1 MFSNVFRLLAAAT
14 TLAGSWTVVHADPLV
29 PSDSAS
35 SAPNAGM
42 YASVQAPQ
50 SARLYR
56 LIDRRE
62 IDTMPDLVDSLL
74 NTISGMSDYAKPSTT
89 PLVTKVSRG
98 EIERTICSGPCPVKA
113 WHMPG
118 EGIFMDDR
126 LTPEID
132 LVHRSILLH
141 ELVHYLQEINGAGA
155 SMDECDRWLYREREA
170 YRLQNQYL
178 GLVGNSTSYHL
189 MVANE
194 SWIASN
200 RNTCEIWRRGVHTAQ

>member
-1 MFSNVFRLLAAAT
+1 MFSNVFRVLVVAAG
-14 TLAGSWTVVHADPLV
+14 LAGSWVTANADPPL
-29 PSDSAS
+29 PSEGASA
-35 SAPNAGM
+35 APNAGM
-42 YASVQAPQ
+42 YAAVHVPE

-56 LIDRRE
+56 LIDRSE
-62 IDTMPDLVDSLL
+62 IDSMPQLVDSLL
-74 NTISGMSDYAKPSTT
+74 SSITRMSDYPKPGTT
-89 PLVTKVSRG
+89 PPVTKVSRA

-126 LTPEID
+126 LSPETD

-178 GLVGNSTSYHL
+178 GLIGNSTSYHL

-200 RNTCEIWRRGVHTAQ
+200 RNTCEIWRRRVHAAQ

>member
-1 MFSNVFRLLAAAT
+1 MFSNVFRVLAVAAG
-14 TLAGSWTVVHADPLV
+14 LAGSSVTANADPPL
-29 PSDSAS
+29 PSEGAPA
-35 SAPNAGM
+35 APNAGM

-56 LIDRRE
+56 LIDRSE
-62 IDTMPDLVDSLL
+62 IDSMPQLVDSLL
-74 NTISGMSDYAKPSTT
+74 SSITRMSDYPKPDTT
-89 PLVTKVSRG
+89 PPVTKVSRA

-126 LTPEID
+126 LSPETD

-178 GLVGNSTSYHL
+178 GLIGNSTSYHL

-200 RNTCEIWRRGVHTAQ
+200 RNTCEIWRRGVHAAQ

>member
-1 MFSNVFRLLAAAT
+1 MFSNVFRVLAAAVG
-14 TLAGSWTVVHADPLV
+14 LAGSWAVANADPPV
-29 PSDSAS
+29 PSDGAS
-35 SAPNAGM
+35 TAPNAGM

-56 LIDRRE
+56 LIDRSE
-62 IDTMPDLVDSLL
+62 IDSMPELVDNLL
-74 NTISGMSDYAKPSTT
+74 NTITRMSDYPKPSTT
-89 PLVTKVSRG
+89 PRVTKVSRA
-98 EIERTICSGPCPVKA
+98 EIERTICNGPCPVKA

-126 LTPEID
+126 LSPETD

-141 ELVHYLQEINGAGA
+141 ELVHYLQEIHGEAA
-155 SMDECDRWLYREREA
+155 SLDECDRWLHREREA

-178 GLVGNSTSYHL
+178 GLIGNSTSYHL

-200 RNTCEIWRRGVHTAQ
+200 RNTCEIWRRGIHTAQ

>member
-1 MFSNVFRLLAAAT
+1 MFSNAFRLLAAA
-14 TLAGSWTVVHADPLV
+14 AAFGGSWAIAYADPLM

-35 SAPNAGM
+35 FAPNAGM

-74 NTISGMSDYAKPSTT
+74 KTISGMSGYAKPSAA

-126 LTPEID
+126 LTPETD

-200 RNTCEIWRRGVHTAQ
+200 RSTCEIWRRGVHTAQ

>member
-1 MFSNVFRLLAAAT
+1 MFSNIFRFLVAAT
-14 TLAGSWTVVHADPLV
+14 GLAGLCALASAAPPA
-29 PSDSAS
+29 PSDGAL

-42 YASVQAPQ
+42 YASVQVPQ

-56 LIDRRE
+56 LIDRSE
-62 IDTMPDLVDSLL
+62 IDSMPELVDSLL
-74 NTISGMSDYAKPSTT
+74 NAISKMSDYAKPATS
-89 PLVTKVSRG
+89 PRVTKVSRA

-118 EGIFMDDR
+118 DGIFMDDR
-126 LTPEID
+126 LTPETD

-141 ELVHYLQEINGAGA
+141 ELVHYLQDISGEGA
-155 SMDECDRWLYREREA
+155 SMDECERWLHREREA

-178 GLVGNSTSYHL
+178 GLIGNSTSYHL

-194 SWIASN
+194 SWIAAN
-200 RNTCEIWRRGVHTAQ
+200 RSTCEIWRRGIHTAQ

>member
-1 MFSNVFRLLAAAT
+1 MFSSFVRYLVAVTGLIGACALANAAPST
-14 TLAGSWTVVHADPLV
+14 
-29 PSDSAS
+29 PSDGAS

-42 YASVQAPQ
+42 YASVQSPN
-50 SARLYR
+50 SVRLYR
-56 LIDRRE
+56 LIDRSE
-62 IDTMPDLVDSLL
+62 IESMPELVDSLL
-74 NTISGMSDYAKPSTT
+74 NTISRMSGYAKPSAA
-89 PLVTKVSRG
+89 PRVTKVSRA

-118 EGIFMDDR
+118 DGIFMDDR
-126 LTPEID
+126 LTPETD

-141 ELVHYLQEINGAGA
+141 ELVHYLQEINGTGA
-155 SMDECDRWLYREREA
+155 AMDECDRWLDREREA

-178 GLVGNSTSYHL
+178 GLIGNSPSYHL

-200 RNTCEIWRRGVHTAQ
+200 RSTCEIWRRGVHTAQ

>member
-1 MFSNVFRLLAAAT
+1 
-14 TLAGSWTVVHADPLV
+14 
-29 PSDSAS
+29 
-35 SAPNAGM
+35 
-42 YASVQAPQ
+42 
-50 SARLYR
+50 
-56 LIDRRE
+56 
-62 IDTMPDLVDSLL
+62 
-74 NTISGMSDYAKPSTT
+74 MSDYAKPSTA
-89 PLVTKVSRG
+89 PPVTKVSRA
-98 EIERTICSGPCPVKA
+98 EIERTICNGPCPVKA

-126 LTPEID
+126 LSPETD

-141 ELVHYLQEINGAGA
+141 ELVHYLQDINGQGA
-155 SMDECDRWLYREREA
+155 SMDECDRWLSREREA

-178 GLVGNSTSYHL
+178 GLIGNSASYHV

>member
-1 MFSNVFRLLAAAT
+1 MFSNVFRLLASVAG
-14 TLAGSWTVVHADPLV
+14 LAGAWALADAAPPL
-29 PSDSAS
+29 PSEGASA
-35 SAPNAGM
+35 APNAGM
-42 YASVQAPQ
+42 YASVQAPE

-56 LIDRRE
+56 LIDRSE
-62 IDTMPDLVDSLL
+62 IDSTPQLVDSLL
-74 NTISGMSDYAKPSTT
+74 NSITRMSDYPKPSTT
-89 PLVTKVSRG
+89 PPITKVSRA

-118 EGIFMDDR
+118 EGIFMDER
-126 LTPEID
+126 LTPETD

-141 ELVHYLQEINGAGA
+141 ELVHYLQEINGDGA
-155 SMDECDRWLYREREA
+155 SMDECDRWLHREREA

-178 GLVGNSTSYHL
+178 GLIGNSTSYHL

>member
-1 MFSNVFRLLAAAT
+1 LPSNGA
-14 TLAGSWTVVHADPLV
+14 
-29 PSDSAS
+29 SA
-35 SAPNAGM
+35 APNAGM
-42 YASVQAPQ
+42 YASVQAPP

-56 LIDRRE
+56 LIDRGE
-62 IDTMPDLVDSLL
+62 IDSMPQLVDSLL
-74 NTISGMSDYAKPSTT
+74 NTINAMSDYAKPSST
-89 PLVTKVSRG
+89 PPVTKVSRA
-98 EIERTICSGPCPVKA
+98 EIERTICNGPCPVKA

-126 LTPEID
+126 LSPETD

-141 ELVHYLQEINGAGA
+141 ELVHYLQEINGEGA

-178 GLVGNSTSYHL
+178 GLIGNSTSYHL

-200 RNTCEIWRRGVHTAQ
+200 RSTCEIWRRGVHTAQ

>member
-1 MFSNVFRLLAAAT
+1 MFSNVFRMLAMAAG
-14 TLAGSWTVVHADPLV
+14 LAGSWAVANADPPL
-29 PSDSAS
+29 PRNGAS
-35 SAPNAGM
+35 TAPNAGM

-56 LIDRRE
+56 LIDRSE
-62 IDTMPDLVDSLL
+62 IDSMPQLVDSLL
-74 NTISGMSDYAKPSTT
+74 NTISAMSDYAKPGTA
-89 PLVTKVSRG
+89 PPVTKVSRA

-126 LTPEID
+126 LSPETD

-141 ELVHYLQEINGAGA
+141 ELVHYLQEINGEGA

-178 GLVGNSTSYHL
+178 GLIGNSTSYHL

-200 RNTCEIWRRGVHTAQ
+200 RNTCEMWRRGVHTAQ